1 MFESLFYFLY
11 SSPTQDEFL
20 FYQFRFQEGELIS
33 PTSDLLKEQTL
44 RKEQRFFV
52 LSETSAQIQSLGV
65 HCLSRTLVISSV
77 SCKKNAMAGSGTSRE
92 TVQPITLVKT
102 SSNITSQVLAAMRY
116 CDSLQTGSDRFIHSF
131 ICFALA
137 EFFLRPC

>member
-20 FYQFRFQEGELIS
+20 FYQFRFQKGELIS

-52 LSETSAQIQSLGV
+52 LSETFAQIQSLV

-77 SCKKNAMAGSGTSRE
+77 SCKKNAVAGSGTSGE

-102 SSNITSQVLAAMRY
+102 SSNITSQILAAMRY
-116 CDSLQTGSDRFIHSF
+116 CDSLQTGSDRFTHSF
-131 ICFALA
+131 IRFALA